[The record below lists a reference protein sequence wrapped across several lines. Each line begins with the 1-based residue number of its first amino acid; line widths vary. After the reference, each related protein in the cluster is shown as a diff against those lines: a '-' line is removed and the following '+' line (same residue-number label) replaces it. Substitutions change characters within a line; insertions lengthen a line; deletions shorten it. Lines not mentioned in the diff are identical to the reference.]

1 MTTTLNLSSIVM
13 RSLVILAI
21 SSLFAA
27 NVSAKDGKKDP
38 KAALNRDIRR
48 MSKRL
53 DLNEEQQ
60 KQFAKTYRAF
70 AKERRQLEN
79 KYSHEFAKTL
89 NDRQVQALMHP
100 RALKQHAMKRHA
112 MKHHAMKQHA
122 RRLHA
127 DRRYIHAKHLGK
139 HCVSMRH
146 LDRTHR

>member
-27 NVSAKDGKKDP
+27 NVSAKDGKKDH

-60 KQFAKTYRAF
+60 KQFAKTY
-70 AKERRQLEN
+70 
-79 KYSHEFAKTL
+79 
-89 NDRQVQALMHP
+89 
-100 RALKQHAMKRHA
+100 
-112 MKHHAMKQHA
+112 
-122 RRLHA
+122 
-127 DRRYIHAKHLGK
+127 II
-139 HCVSMRH
+139 
-146 LDRTHR
+146 

>member
-1 MTTTLNLSSIVM
+1 MTTTLNLSSLVM

-27 NVSAKDGKKDP
+27 NVSAKDVKKDP

-70 AKERRQLEN
+70 AKERQQLEN

-100 RALKQHAMKRHA
+100 RALKQHAMK
-112 MKHHAMKQHA
+112 HHAMKQHA

-127 DRRYIHAKHLGK
+127 DKRYIHGKHLGK
-139 HCVSMRH
+139 HSVSMRH
-146 LDRTHR
+146 LDRTQR

>member
-1 MTTTLNLSSIVM
+1 MTTTLNLSSLVM

-27 NVSAKDGKKDP
+27 NVSAKDVKKDP

-70 AKERRQLEN
+70 AKERQQLEN
-79 KYSHEFAKTL
+79 KYRHEFAKTL
-89 NDRQVQALMHP
+89 NDRQVQAVMHP
-100 RALKQHAMKRHA
+100 RALKQHA

-127 DRRYIHAKHLGK
+127 DRRYIHAKHLGR

-146 LDRTHR
+146 LDRTQR

>member
-21 SSLFAA
+21 SSLFAT
-27 NVSAKDGKKDP
+27 NVSAKDVKKDS

-70 AKERRQLEN
+70 AKERQQLEN

-100 RALKQHAMKRHA
+100 RALKQHA

-146 LDRTHR
+146 LDRTQR

>member
-1 MTTTLNLSSIVM
+1 MTTTLNLSSLVM

-27 NVSAKDGKKDP
+27 NVSAKDVKKDP

-70 AKERRQLEN
+70 AKERQQLEN

-89 NDRQVQALMHP
+89 NDRQVQAVMHP
-100 RALKQHAMKRHA
+100 RALKQHA

-127 DRRYIHAKHLGK
+127 DRRYIHAKHLGR

-146 LDRTHR
+146 LDRTQR

>member
-1 MTTTLNLSSIVM
+1 MTTTLNRASIVM
-13 RSLVILAI
+13 RSLVILGI
-21 SSLFAA
+21 SSLFVA
-27 NVSAKDGKKDP
+27 NVSAKDVKKGP

-70 AKERRQLEN
+70 AKERQQLEN

-89 NDRQVQALMHP
+89 NDRQVQAVMHP
-100 RALKQHAMKRHA
+100 RAL
-112 MKHHAMKQHA
+112 KQHA

-127 DRRYIHAKHLGK
+127 DRRYIHGKHLGK

-146 LDRTHR
+146 LDRTQR